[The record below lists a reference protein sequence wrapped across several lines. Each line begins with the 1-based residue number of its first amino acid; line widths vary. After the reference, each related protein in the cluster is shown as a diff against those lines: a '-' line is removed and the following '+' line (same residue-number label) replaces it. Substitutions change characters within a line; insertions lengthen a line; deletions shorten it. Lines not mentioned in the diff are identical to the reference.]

1 MMNFCCIRIDVRLF
15 SIVIITRLT
24 VNLLK
29 RYKTKYRPVPK
40 HFLQILVHL
49 TRHKLS
55 KKNSQYLVLSV
66 KLSIH
71 SRIIGDLFVS
81 YLRSE
86 TSLNSH
92 KKNPTL
98 RLDAITDA
106 TTEN

>member
-1 MMNFCCIRIDVRLF
+1 MTFCCIRIDVRLF

-29 RYKTKYRPVPK
+29 RYKTKHRPVPK